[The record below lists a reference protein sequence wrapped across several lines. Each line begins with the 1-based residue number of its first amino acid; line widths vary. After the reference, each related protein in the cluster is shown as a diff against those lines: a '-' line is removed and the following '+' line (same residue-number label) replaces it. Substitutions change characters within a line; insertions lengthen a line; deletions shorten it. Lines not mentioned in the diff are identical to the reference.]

1 MDREL
6 LLEIG
11 CEELPASWLGPLT
24 RQLGERL
31 AAKLQA
37 FRLTP
42 GAPIETFST
51 PRRLTAGIA
60 RISERQTDLEEPI
73 SGPPVAAAFAADGTP
88 TPAAAGFAR
97 KWNVEVADLQQQDT
111 PKGKYLFYLRRE
123 RGKAT
128 VDVLPDVLAATLR
141 ELQFPKQM
149 HWDAWLDDGRG
160 ELLFGRPIRWI
171 LFLHGGRVV
180 PFVIRRSALAQSP
193 VVQEVRAGA
202 VTYGHRVSAG
212 SGRAGR
218 ALKVRSVSDYRAK
231 LAENFVLLD
240 REERHGRIVRDLD
253 AHARRLGG
261 RVNTQATSQSGLLQE
276 VVDLMEYPSVVAGT
290 FAPEFLVLPEEV
302 LTTTMIHHQHY
313 FPVVDETGK
322 LMPAFLAVT
331 NIQTD
336 NARAISINSERVL
349 TARLRDAQFFWE
361 ADQRA
366 PLDAKLDRLSTLLF
380 HKRLGSYRAKALRLE
395 LLAGWIAA
403 DAFQVTSADTVAQ
416 ARLAG
421 RLAKADLTTDM
432 VREFTELQGTMGGI
446 YARREGQPEAVWKAI
461 QYQYLPVGVEATQ
474 PPAREQLGGGA
485 ITWAAVSVADKLDSA
500 VGMFAAGERPTGT
513 RDPFGIRRHVQGLLK
528 VLVDLPEL
536 TGLDVAVDLQALVA
550 KVADVHARR
559 VDIPDLSGDDVTIR
573 DLPPFDQWQAD
584 FAAFVT
590 ERLRYL
596 FERRGFRYD
605 EINAVL
611 SADAHGGAA
620 GALPV
625 PLLARRKLDALQG
638 IRQSADFA
646 ALAAAFKRVKNIA
659 RDLPA
664 EAQAMD
670 DAALDATLREP
681 AERALFD
688 EIRSRRPQIA
698 AAVARG
704 DYRAAF
710 VIASGFRPAVDRF
723 FTDVFVMVEDAD
735 LRRARLRLVAALRD
749 LILGLADISEI
760 AGADAQPEGSTR

>member
-11 CEELPASWLGPLT
+11 CEELPASWLVPLT
-24 RQLGERL
+24 RQLGEKL

-37 FRLTP
+37 FRLSA

-73 SGPPVAAAFAADGTP
+73 SGPPVSAAFAADGKP
-88 TPAAAGFAR
+88 TPAAIGFAR
-97 KWNVEVADLQQQDT
+97 KYGVEVSELQQQDT
-111 PKGKYLFYLRRE
+111 PKGKYLLFLRRE

-160 ELLFGRPIRWI
+160 ELLFGRPIRWV

-218 ALKVRSVSDYRAK
+218 ALKVRSISDYRSK

-240 REERHGRIVRDLD
+240 REERHARIVRDLD
-253 AHARRLGG
+253 VHARRLGG
-261 RVNTQATSQSGLLQE
+261 RVNAQAIGQSSLLQD
-276 VVDLMEYPSVVAGT
+276 VVDLMEYPSIVAGT
-290 FAPEFLVLPEEV
+290 FTPDFLALPEEV

-313 FPVVDETGK
+313 FPVLNEDGK

-336 NARAISINSERVL
+336 NSRAISINSERVL

-361 ADQRA
+361 ADQRT
-366 PLDAKLDRLSTLLF
+366 PLEAKLDRLSTLLF
-380 HKRLGSYRAKALRLE
+380 HKRLGSYRYKALRLE
-395 LLAGWIAA
+395 AIASWIASDLFKQPA
-403 DAFQVTSADTVAQ
+403 DVVKDAGM
-416 ARLAG
+416 AG

-446 YARREGQPEAVWKAI
+446 YAKREGQPEGVWRAI

-474 PPAREQLGGGA
+474 PPTRADLGGGA
-485 ITWAAVSVADKLDSA
+485 ITWAALSVADKLDSA

-536 TGLDVAVDLQALVA
+536 TGLDLGVDLGTLVA
-550 KVADVHARR
+550 KIADVHARR
-559 VDIPDLSGDDVTIR
+559 VDLPGLSGDDVSIPG
-573 DLPPFDQWQAD
+573 LPPLDQWQGD
-584 FAAFVT
+584 FAEFVT

-596 FERRGFRYD
+596 FERRGYKYD

-611 SADAHGGAA
+611 HAA
-620 GALPV
+620 KSLPS
-625 PLLARRKLDALQG
+625 PLLVRRKLEALQS
-638 IRQSADFA
+638 IRQSADFE
-646 ALAAAFKRVKNIA
+646 ALAVAFKRVKNIV
-659 RDLPA
+659 RELPA
-664 EAQAMD
+664 EAQALD
-670 DAALDATLREP
+670 EAALDATLREP
-681 AERALFD
+681 AERALLD
-688 EIRSRRPQIA
+688 EIKARRPQID
-698 AAVARG
+698 AAVSRG

-710 VIASGFRPAVDRF
+710 IAASGFRPAVDKF
-723 FTDVFVMVEDAD
+723 FTDVLVMHEDLA
-735 LRRARLRLVAALRD
+735 LRHARLRLVAALRD

-760 AGADAQPEGSTR
+760 AGSEA

>member
-11 CEELPASWLGPLT
+11 CEELPAAWLTPLT
-24 RQLGERL
+24 RQLGEKL
-31 AAKLQA
+31 AAKLAA

-73 SGPPVAAAFAADGTP
+73 SGPPVSAAYGPNGQP
-88 TPAAAGFAR
+88 TPAAIGFAR

-111 PKGKYLFYLRRE
+111 PKAKYLVYTRRE

-149 HWDAWLDDGRG
+149 RWDAWLDDGRG
-160 ELLFGRPIRWI
+160 ELLFGRPIRWV

-180 PFVIRRSALAQSP
+180 PFVIRRSALAQSA

-218 ALKVRSVSDYRAK
+218 ALKVRSISDYRAK
-231 LAENFVLLD
+231 LGENFVLLD
-240 REERHGRIVRDLD
+240 REERHARIVRELD

-261 RVNTQATSQSGLLQE
+261 RVNATVVGQSNLLQE
-276 VVDLMEYPSVVAGT
+276 VADLMEYPSVVAGT
-290 FAPEFLVLPEEV
+290 FAPEFLTLPEAV

-313 FPVVDETGK
+313 FPVVDGEGK

-336 NARAISINSERVL
+336 NSRAISINSERVL
-349 TARLRDAQFFWE
+349 TGRLRDAQFFWE
-361 ADQRA
+361 SDQRST
-366 PLDAKLDRLSTLLF
+366 LEAKLDRLSTLLF
-380 HKRLGSYRAKALRLE
+380 HKRLGSYRAKAMRLE
-395 LLAGWIAA
+395 QLAGWIAEH
-403 DAFQVTSADTVAQ
+403 AFGTPAAAAH

-446 YARREGQPEAVWKAI
+446 YAEREGQPEAVWKAI
-461 QYQYLPVGVEATQ
+461 QYQYLPVRVEAGT
-474 PPAREQLGGGA
+474 PPTPEQLGAGA
-485 ITWAAVSVADKLDSA
+485 IAWAALSVADKLDSA
-500 VGMFAAGERPTGT
+500 AGMFAAGERPTGT
-513 RDPFGIRRHVQGLLK
+513 RDPFAIRRQVQGLLR

-536 TGLDVAVDLQALVA
+536 TGLDVAVDLDALVA
-550 KVADVHARR
+550 RAADISTDDAS
-559 VDIPDLSGDDVTIR
+559 IPA
-573 DLPPFDQWQAD
+573 LPPLESWKAD
-584 FAAFVT
+584 FVEFVT

-596 FERRGFRYD
+596 FEVRGFRYD

-611 SADAHGGAA
+611 PQDSHSQAHGGK
-620 GALPV
+620 LQS
-625 PLLARRKLDALQG
+625 PLVVRRTLEALQG
-638 IRQSADFA
+638 IRQSADFE
-646 ALAAAFKRVKNIA
+646 ALAVAFKRVKNIA
-659 RDLPA
+659 RELPA
-664 EAQAMD
+664 GVELDA
-670 DAALDATLREP
+670 AALDAALREP
-681 AERALFD
+681 AERALLD
-688 EIRSRRPQIA
+688 EIRTRRPQIE
-698 AAVARG
+698 AAVAHG

-710 VIASGFRPAVDRF
+710 VAASGFRPAVDRF
-723 FTDVFVMVEDAD
+723 FTDVFVMVDDVA
-735 LRRARLRLVAALRD
+735 LRNARLRLVADLRD

-760 AGADAQPEGSTR
+760 AGQESQPA

>member
-1 MDREL
+1 
-6 LLEIG
+6 
-11 CEELPASWLGPLT
+11 
-24 RQLGERL
+24 
-31 AAKLQA
+31 
-37 FRLTP
+37 
-42 GAPIETFST
+42 
-51 PRRLTAGIA
+51 
-60 RISERQTDLEEPI
+60 
-73 SGPPVAAAFAADGTP
+73 V
-88 TPAAAGFAR
+88 
-97 KWNVEVADLQQQDT
+97 
-111 PKGKYLFYLRRE
+111 
-123 RGKAT
+123 
-128 VDVLPDVLAATLR
+128 
-141 ELQFPKQM
+141 
-149 HWDAWLDDGRG
+149 
-160 ELLFGRPIRWI
+160 

-218 ALKVRSVSDYRAK
+218 ALKVRSVADYRAK

-261 RVNTQATSQSGLLQE
+261 RVNTQAISQAGLLQE

-290 FAPEFLVLPEEV
+290 FAPEFLALPEAV

-313 FPVVDETGK
+313 FPVVDENGK

-336 NARAISINSERVL
+336 NSRAISINSERVL

-361 ADQRA
+361 ADQRT

-395 LLAGWIAA
+395 QLAGWIAEQG
-403 DAFQVTSADTVAQ
+403 FQLTDPEMVAQ

-446 YARREGQPEAVWKAI
+446 YADREGQPEAVWKAI
-461 QYQYLPVGVEATQ
+461 QYQYLPVGVEASQ
-474 PPAREQLGGGA
+474 PPTREQLGGGA

-536 TGLDVAVDLQALVA
+536 TGLDIAVDLEALVA
-550 KVADVHARR
+550 KVADIHARR
-559 VDIPDLSGDDVTIR
+559 VDMPGLSGDDVAIR
-573 DLPPFDQWQAD
+573 DLPPFEQWKAD

-611 SADAHGGAA
+611 SAEANAP

-625 PLLARRKLDALQG
+625 PLIVRRKLDALQG
-638 IRQSADFA
+638 IRQSVDFE
-646 ALAAAFKRVKNIA
+646 ALAVAFKRVKNIA
-659 RDLPA
+659 RELPP
-664 EAQAMD
+664 EAQT
-670 DAALDATLREP
+670 LDAETLDTALREP
-681 AERALFD
+681 AERALLD

-698 AAVARG
+698 SAVQRG

-710 VIASGFRPAVDRF
+710 VAASGFRPAVDRF
-723 FTDVFVMVEDAD
+723 FTDVFVMAEDAD
-735 LRRARLRLVAALRD
+735 LRRARLRLVADLRD

-760 AGADAQPEGSTR
+760 AAQEQ

>member
-11 CEELPASWLGPLT
+11 CEELPAAWLVPLT
-24 RQLGERL
+24 RQLGEKL

-51 PRRLTAGIA
+51 PRRLSAGIS

-73 SGPPVAAAFAADGTP
+73 SGPPVSAAFGPDGMP
-88 TPAAAGFAR
+88 TPAAVGFAR
-97 KWNVEVADLQQQDT
+97 KYGVEVKELQQQDT
-111 PKGKYLFYLRRE
+111 PKGKYLVFTRHE

-160 ELLFGRPIRWI
+160 ELLFGRPIRWV

-218 ALKVRSVSDYRAK
+218 ALKVRSIADYRAK

-261 RVNTQATSQSGLLQE
+261 RVNATAIGQSGLLQD

-290 FAPEFLVLPEEV
+290 FVPEFLALPEEV

-313 FPVVDETGK
+313 FPVVDEAGK

-361 ADQRA
+361 ADQRT

-395 LLAGWIAA
+395 QLAGWIVEAL
-403 DAFQVTSADTVAQ
+403 FQQPATTVAE

-446 YARREGQPEAVWKAI
+446 YARREGQPEGVWKAI
-461 QYQYLPVGVEATQ
+461 QYQYLPVGVEASQ
-474 PPAREQLGGGA
+474 PPVREQLGAGA

-528 VLVDLPEL
+528 VLVDLPEV
-536 TGLDVAVDLQALVA
+536 TGLDLAVDLDALVTQ
-550 KVADVHARR
+550 VAAVHARR
-559 VDIPDLSGDDVTIR
+559 VDLPGLSGDDVTIPG
-573 DLPPFDQWQAD
+573 LPPIEQWKAD
-584 FAAFVT
+584 FAEFVT

-596 FERRGFRYD
+596 FERRGFKYD

-611 SADAHGGAA
+611 HTAGSGA
-620 GALPV
+620 GAGVLPS
-625 PLLARRKLDALQG
+625 PLLVRRKLEALQAM
-638 IRQSADFA
+638 RQSADFE
-646 ALAAAFKRVKNIA
+646 ALAVAFKRVKNIA
-659 RDLPA
+659 RELPA
-664 EAQAMD
+664 EARTL
-670 DAALDATLREP
+670 DAAGLDAALREP
-681 AERALFD
+681 AERALLD
-688 EIRSRRPQIA
+688 EIRARRPQID
-698 AAVARG
+698 AAVQRG

-710 VIASGFRPAVDRF
+710 VAASGFRPAVDRF
-723 FTDVFVMVEDAD
+723 FTEVFVMAEDVA
-735 LRRARLRLVAALRD
+735 LRNARLRLVAELRD

-760 AGADAQPEGSTR
+760 AGAETSPATGS

>member
-11 CEELPASWLGPLT
+11 CEELPAAWLMPLT

-31 AAKLQA
+31 AAKLVA
-37 FRLTP
+37 FRLTA

-51 PRRLTAGIA
+51 PRRLTAAIA

-73 SGPPVAAAFAADGTP
+73 SGPPVSAAFTADGTP

-97 KWNVEVADLQQQDT
+97 KWNVEVSELQQQDT
-111 PKGKYLFYLRRE
+111 PKGKYLVYTRRE

-128 VDVLPDVLAATLR
+128 VDVLPEVLAATLR
-141 ELQFPKQM
+141 EIQFPKQM

-160 ELLFGRPIRWI
+160 ELLFGRPIRWV

-218 ALKVRSVSDYRAK
+218 ALKVRSISDYRAK
-231 LAENFVLLD
+231 LAENFVLLE
-240 REERHGRIVRDLD
+240 REERHARIVRDLD
-253 AHARRLGG
+253 VHARRLGG
-261 RVNTQATSQSGLLQE
+261 RVNAQAIGQSGLLGD

-290 FAPEFLVLPEEV
+290 FSADFLALPEEV

-313 FPVVDETGK
+313 FPVVDEQGK

-336 NARAISINSERVL
+336 NARAISLNSERVL

-361 ADQRA
+361 ADQRT
-366 PLDAKLDRLSTLLF
+366 PLEAKLDRLSTLLF
-380 HKRLGSYRAKALRLE
+380 HKRLGSYRAKALRIEQLS
-395 LLAGWIAA
+395 GWIAEHA
-403 DAFQVTSADTVAQ
+403 LNASAETSAY
-416 ARLAG
+416 ARQAG

-446 YARREGQPEAVWKAI
+446 YARREGQPEPVWKAI
-461 QYQYLPVGVEATQ
+461 QFQYLPVGVEANQ
-474 PPAREQLGGGA
+474 PPTKEQLGAGA

-513 RDPFGIRRHVQGLLK
+513 RDPFGIRRHVQGALK

-536 TGLDVAVDLQALVA
+536 TGLDLAVDLDRLVT
-550 KVADVHARR
+550 VHASRM
-559 VDIPDLSGDDVTIR
+559 DMPGLSGDDVAIR
-573 DLPPFDQWQAD
+573 DLPPLDQWKTD
-584 FAAFVT
+584 FAEFVID
-590 ERLRYL
+590 RLRYL
-596 FERRGFRYD
+596 FERRGYKYD

-611 SADAHGGAA
+611 AAVSGSAGHGSAST
-620 GALPV
+620 LPA
-625 PLLARRKLDALQG
+625 PLVLRRKLEALQG
-638 IRQSADFA
+638 IRQSADFE
-646 ALAAAFKRVKNIA
+646 ALAVAFKRVKNIA
-659 RDLPA
+659 KDLPA
-664 EAQAMD
+664 EAQAL
-670 DAALDATLREP
+670 DAATLDAALREP
-681 AERALFD
+681 AERALLD
-688 EIRSRRPQIA
+688 EIRSRRPQID
-698 AAVARG
+698 AAVQRG

-710 VIASGFRPAVDRF
+710 VAASGFRPAVDRF
-723 FTDVFVMVEDAD
+723 FTDVFVMAEDPAV
-735 LRRARLRLVAALRD
+735 RHARLRLVADLRD

-760 AGADAQPEGSTR
+760 AGADAAS